1 MLWILLVYA
10 RLTTLFH
17 LLFLQDLGR
26 GVTVILFGQMVRM
39 IISIPPY
46 LNSLLICFLAAAL
59 PHFGIQWHAEQDSNL
74 ASYSLPAHVILHQ
87 QFNFLYD
94 ILFDTS

>member
-1 MLWILLVYA
+1 
-10 RLTTLFH
+10 
-17 LLFLQDLGR
+17 
-26 GVTVILFGQMVRM
+26 M

-46 LNSLLICFLAAAL
+46 LDSLLICFLAAAL
-59 PHFGIQWHAEQDSNL
+59 LHFGIRQHVEQDSNL
-74 ASYSLPAHVILHQ
+74 ASYSLPIHAILHQ